1 MNFKRILVLVMALV
15 MVVSACAPSILAA
28 TEANHEHHDAHD
40 HLDTLGNLGLVEK
53 YNEIKSVMEYVIAD
67 IEENREEY
75 YAAGYAYALEN
86 GKIVEA
92 VEGIK
97 NALAIIPEID
107 LDTVDLTDE
116 LQAALESELDALVPA
131 LEKLLS
137 ALEGGELADLNG
149 LAGTLVALSG
159 DAYANLNG
167 VYAVLKQ
174 GKYDWDDEK
183 LPEEFWTAVSYVENE
198 VLPVVG
204 EVAATYV
211 EGVVAYVAEN
221 HEDYYTIGTE
231 LGCLATDVYAPFV
244 EVVVKLDAYSVGGFT
259 ESLAGVPDVLLMIL
273 LDNVDSVDQA
283 VLMVTELCN
292 VVLENVLALN
302 SVVENALEYTD
313 DVILVATTA
322 YAYAVDT
329 FVVVFGDKQNAQ
341 LVADE
346 LLDYTMYLLVE
357 YGILED
363 GIENVEAFNQMVEN
377 DVIAIVEAC
386 GGKKDSLVTVSKELA
401 SYFADLVVD
410 FVNFVEAKLNG
421 AVNGNYELKDDS
433 LYVALGN
440 SSYGEELAAMLNLSD
455 KYFQFDIQGEYLD
468 KLYEADLI
476 TIKLDDGE
484 FYGFASAQV
493 AGTIAELVRNNDRIT
508 ALRNHALIGGYVNG
522 VIADLG
528 IDLEAQAVEL
538 DWTKYISDE
547 ATLKMLDDALAAVK
561 ARLIAN
567 GIPEYYYIDL
577 KPLVEEAMAEN
588 GLAGLPGITVHVDP
602 IEVPVADLAVY
613 AIENVL
619 YTYAKFTN
627 NLTTLL
633 GTIESV
639 APEATV
645 AIVGIDNPLDGMYVD
660 FSEYGID
667 FVTFEQ
673 CVVATEALVEAF
685 NAQLFVRGLIDNEVL
700 FVHENSANA
709 IYDAL
714 NVYCDHVYDDCLD
727 VDCNRCLAVR
737 VAPGHT
743 VVKYTSDKNATCTE
757 DGTKT
762 GKCANCG
769 KDVTVVD
776 EGSALGHDLAD
787 ATCTN
792 PKTCTRKGC
801 NYTEGKAKGHDYAK
815 ATCTEPKTCK
825 VCGHKEGEANGHT
838 WGAWTVL
845 KEASIFGSGLRT
857 HKCKVCGVEVD
868 EVVPFV
874 PKHST
879 TTIILVIVSAVM
891 FSVVVMALISRKVN
905 GKRR

>member
-15 MVVSACAPSILAA
+15 MVVSAIAPSVLAA
-28 TEANHEHHDAHD
+28 TEATHEHHD
-40 HLDTLGNLGLVEK
+40 HLETLKDLELVEK
-53 YNEIKSVMEYVIAD
+53 YNEIKAIVEYVAND

-86 GKIVEA
+86 GKIGEA
-92 VEGIK
+92 IEAIEV
-97 NALAIIPEID
+97 ALETIPTID
-107 LDTVDLTDE
+107 LDGFELTAE
-116 LQAALESELDALVPA
+116 LQEALESELEALVPT
-131 LEKLLS
+131 LEKILVV
-137 ALEGGELADLNG
+137 LEGGERADLNG
-149 LAGTLVALSG
+149 FAGTVLTLSG
-159 DAYANLNG
+159 DAYAHLDG
-167 VYAVLKQ
+167 AYAILKQ
-174 GKYDWDDEK
+174 GKYDLDDEK
-183 LPEEFWTAVSYVENE
+183 LPHEFWVAISYVENE
-198 VLPVVG
+198 VLPVVA
-204 EVAATYV
+204 EAAADYV
-211 EGVVAYVAEN
+211 EGTVAYVAEN
-221 HEDYYTIGTE
+221 HEGYYAIGAE
-231 LGCLATDVYAPFV
+231 LGCIASDVYAPFV
-244 EVVVKLDAYSVGGFT
+244 EIIVMLDAYTVGGFT
-259 ESLAGVPDVLLMIL
+259 ESLVGIPDALLMIL
-273 LDNVDSVDQA
+273 LDNVDSIDQ
-283 VLMVTELCN
+283 VVKTVTTIYSLA
-292 VVLENVLALN
+292 LENVLAVN
-302 SVVENALEYTD
+302 ATVEGALEYTD

-322 YAYAVDT
+322 YVYAVDS
-329 FVVVFGDKQNAQ
+329 FGVVFGDEQNAQ
-341 LVADE
+341 LAAE
-346 LLDYTMYLLVE
+346 RLLDYAMYLLVE
-357 YGILED
+357 YGILEA
-363 GIENVEAFNQMVEN
+363 GVENVSEFTEMVEN
-377 DVIAIVEAC
+377 DVIEIVESC
-386 GGKKDSLVTVSKELA
+386 GGRKDSIQLLVKTLA
-401 SYFADLVVD
+401 TYFVDLVVD
-410 FVNFVEAKLNG
+410 FADYVEAKLNG
-421 AVNGNYELKDDS
+421 ATNGNYELKDDS

-484 FYGFASAQV
+484 FYSFAEKQV
-493 AGTIAELVRNNDRIT
+493 KGTVAELVRNNDRVT
-508 ALRNHALIGGYVNG
+508 ALREHALLGGYVNDI
-522 VIADLG
+522 IADLG

-561 ARLIAN
+561 ARLVAN

-709 IYDAL
+709 IYNAL

-769 KDVTVVD
+769 KDVTVVE

-815 ATCTEPKTCK
+815 ATYMIIIFPVICIC
-825 VCGHKEGEANGHT
+825 VC
-838 WGAWTVL
+838 
-845 KEASIFGSGLRT
+845 F
-857 HKCKVCGVEVD
+857 
-868 EVVPFV
+868 
-874 PKHST
+874 HS
-879 TTIILVIVSAVM
+879 LS
-891 FSVVVMALISRKVN
+891 
-905 GKRR
+905 